1 MLEYGGKGVKNLSVP
16 QRATIANMGA
26 EMGVT
31 CSVFPSDNITKKF
44 MKAQGREADWAELKA
59 DRGAKYDR
67 TIDLDLSAIEPMAAC
82 PHSPGSVK
90 KISELDGGTV
100 DQVCIGSCTNSSYR
114 DMMTAAGILKG
125 KKVADTVSLGVAPGS
140 RQVLQMMARKGA
152 LADLLDSG
160 ARILESACGFC
171 IGNHFSPKSGGVSL
185 RTSNRNFEARS
196 GTKDAQI
203 YLVSPEVAAVA
214 AITGKITDPR
224 KAGIDYP
231 SVKEPSSFLVDDSMF
246 IKPSPELKGTEVFR
260 GPNIGEPPKNDRM
273 PEALNGAVMIQVG
286 DKITTDHI
294 MPAGA
299 RLKYRSN
306 VPEYAKYVFENVDGT
321 FHKRCL
327 ESKTAGAH
335 NVIVAGESYGQGSSR
350 EHAAMCPMYL
360 GVKAVVAKS
369 FERIHAANL
378 INFGIAPL
386 TFKNPADYDQVKA
399 GDKLTCPD
407 WRAAFAEG
415 RTVILKNER
424 AGSSIEC
431 VCALSGRQRAIL
443 TAGGLLNQ
451 TTGK

>member
-1 MLEYGGKGVKNLSVP
+1 
-16 QRATIANMGA
+16 
-26 EMGVT
+26 
-31 CSVFPSDNITKKF
+31 
-44 MKAQGREADWAELKA
+44 
-59 DRGAKYDR
+59 
-67 TIDLDLSAIEPMAAC
+67 
-82 PHSPGSVK
+82 
-90 KISELDGGTV
+90 
-100 DQVCIGSCTNSSYR
+100 
-114 DMMTAAGILKG
+114 
-125 KKVADTVSLGVAPGS
+125 
-140 RQVLQMMARKGA
+140 

-160 ARILESACGFC
+160 ARVLESACGFC

-185 RTSNRNFEARS
+185 RTSNRNFEGRS
-196 GTKDAQI
+196 GTKDAQV

-214 AITGKITDPR
+214 AVTGKFTDPAR
-224 KAGIDYP
+224 AGIEYP
-231 SVKEPSSFLVDDSMF
+231 AVKEPASFLVDDSMF
-246 IKPSPELKGTEVFR
+246 IKPSEELKKTEVFR

-273 PEALNGAVMIQVG
+273 PEKLNGAVMIHVG

-306 VPEYAKYVFENVDGT
+306 VPAYAKYVFENVDPE
-321 FHKRCL
+321 FHKRCQ
-327 ESKTAGAH
+327 ESKAAGFH

-360 GVKAVVAKS
+360 GVKAVAAKS

-386 TFKNPADYDQVKA
+386 TFKNQADYDQIKA
-399 GDKLTCPD
+399 GDKLTCGD

-415 RTVILKNER
+415 RPVVLKNER
-424 AGSSIEC
+424 TGASIEC
-431 VCALSGRQRAIL
+431 VCALSERQKAIL